1 MTSNLIGSKEVDIGF
16 DKDKQSINV
25 AYRINPLVVVF
36 CRVSFAKLVFQGK
49 FGGKAAHYFVN
60 CILNISINAINNHSI
75 LFGFETTFP
84 NMPGKAKYPVAKYNS
99 VKYIANILLEFL
111 ERCCTIGL

>member
-60 CILNISINAINNHSI
+60 CILNISINAINI
-75 LFGFETTFP
+75 TQ
-84 NMPGKAKYPVAKYNS
+84 Y
-99 VKYIANILLEFL
+99 FL
-111 ERCCTIGL
+111 ALKQRFQICQER